1 MAPIAPFTFSHA
13 TRRVIFAPGALR
25 ELPRLAEQAGC
36 RKACVVVDPFIP
48 GSPLEER
55 LAHLLAGLG
64 PVFHA
69 VPRREPDTES
79 LAGAR
84 DALAASGADF
94 VVAVGGGSAL
104 DTAKAARM
112 LHSNA
117 VEAEDL
123 ANPLGM
129 AMKAHPSLFVCVPTT
144 AGTGSEV
151 SESAIVA
158 KSGTDYKMVLRSAE
172 MAADV
177 ALLDPELGVSAPPE
191 VTATAGYDAVTHAVE
206 AFGSKLASPLTDPLA
221 LSAMRLLGANLERAH
236 REPQDLA
243 ARAACLIGA
252 MQAGMAFNSAHLG
265 LAHAIAGAMGALH
278 HTPHGLANALA
289 LPWTTAFNEPALGD
303 RAAAIADCFG
313 GGSAALALSRLRHA
327 LRLDIGLDSEVP
339 DEAARDRLAQGA
351 ARSGQVKVNARLA
364 DPGQIRVIIEH
375 MRRPTGGGTPHLNL

>member
-1 MAPIAPFTFSHA
+1 
-13 TRRVIFAPGALR
+13 
-25 ELPRLAEQAGC
+25 
-36 RKACVVVDPFIP
+36 
-48 GSPLEER
+48 
-55 LAHLLAGLG
+55 
-64 PVFHA
+64 
-69 VPRREPDTES
+69 
-79 LAGAR
+79 
-84 DALAASGADF
+84 

-117 VEAEDL
+117 VEADAL

-129 AMKAHPSLFVCVPTT
+129 AMVAHPSLFVCVPTT

-206 AFGSKLASPLTDPLA
+206 AFGSKLASPLTDPFA
-221 LSAMRLLGANLERAH
+221 LSAMRLLGANLERAY
-236 REPQDLA
+236 REPQALD
-243 ARAACLIGA
+243 ARAACLVGA
-252 MQAGMAFNSAHLG
+252 MQAGIAFNSAHLG

-289 LPWTTAFNEPALGD
+289 LPWTTAFNEAALGD
-303 RAAAIADCFG
+303 RAAVIADCFG

-327 LRLDIGLDSEVP
+327 LRLDISLDAEVP
-339 DEAARDRLAQGA
+339 DEAARDRLAEGA

-375 MRRPTGGGTPHLNL
+375 MRRPTGGDTPHLNL